1 MSAMV
6 GDRDAAEQLIIDLTD
21 RGIDRSQVRT
31 RPSGMR
37 GDTERSSRATGEQ
50 DTEFTEQ
57 AGKSLGAGW
66 LIGALSGA
74 VGSVI
79 GTSIVIAPPWES
91 GLAAGIT
98 IGVALGAAWLF
109 GGLGLLQGGIARTR
123 ETLPGQE
130 TRPELLGHDVVVEV
144 AARTPEEEEAA
155 EAVFRAHRADRID

>member
-21 RGIDRSQVRT
+21 RGIDRSRVRT

-37 GDTERSSRATGEQ
+37 ADTERSSRATGEQ

-57 AGKSLGAGW
+57 AGKGLGAGW
-66 LIGALSGA
+66 LSGA
-74 VGSVI
+74 VIGAIVSVI

-91 GLAAGIT
+91 SLAAGIT

-109 GGLGLLQGGIARTR
+109 GGLGLLQGGIARTG
-123 ETLPGQE
+123 ETPPGQE
-130 TRPELLGHDVVVEV
+130 MRPELLGHDVVVEV
-144 AARTPEEEEAA
+144 DARTPEDEQAA
-155 EAVFRAHRADRID
+155 EAVFRAHHADRVD